1 MRFWKMVKKSY
12 ELLNDVR
19 VKISTRIFNF
29 SWLLSRLFLCKWRK
43 RAWVKFYF
51 RLIKI
56 LYKRFEFVKVLLFA
70 KWRCPELFVIII
82 IIIMPFPQRTML
94 WWWRQTLLQF
104 SGRLTSKFF
113 FVTQRLCGNIS
124 IDLVWKNRKWK
135 CWCDENAVLYREIYV
150 IAAWLFG
157 VN

>member
-1 MRFWKMVKKSY
+1 MVKKSY

-29 SWLLSRLFLCKWRK
+29 SWLLSRFFLCKWRK

-56 LYKRFEFVKVLLFA
+56 LYKRFEFIKVLLFA

-113 FVTQRLCGNIS
+113 FCYSTAMWKYINWFSVKKIGN
-124 IDLVWKNRKWK
+124 
-135 CWCDENAVLYREIYV
+135 ENADAMKMQFFIVK
-150 IAAWLFG
+150 FM
-157 VN
+157 

>member
-1 MRFWKMVKKSY
+1 MVKKSY

-29 SWLLSRLFLCKWRK
+29 SWLLSRFFLCKWRK

-94 WWWRQTLLQF
+94 WWWRQTLFQF

-113 FVTQRLCGNIS
+113 LLLNGYVEIYQLIWCE
-124 IDLVWKNRKWK
+124 KNRKWK
-135 CWCDENAVLYREIYV
+135 CRCDENAVLYREIYV